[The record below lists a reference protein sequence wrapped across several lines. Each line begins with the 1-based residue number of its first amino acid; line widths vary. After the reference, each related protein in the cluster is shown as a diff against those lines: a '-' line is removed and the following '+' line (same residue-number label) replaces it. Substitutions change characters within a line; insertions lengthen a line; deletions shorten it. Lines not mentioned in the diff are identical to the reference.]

1 MYLNTKDL
9 VVKILDRN
17 ILVSTLAKQ
26 ELLNRDLSNLDIS
39 DQILEKVIDKLSIED
54 LWELKN
60 SQEENHFMELVYLK
74 LNKILDYYQS
84 LNKEEFLKKRNEGKI
99 YLLNK

>member
-9 VVKILDRN
+9 VLKILDRN